1 VAVRRRAERQG
12 AGGDEHADV
21 VVVGVDAWAAV
32 GTLELRAGDGA
43 ETSLRRILTRYGS

>member
-21 VVVGVDAWAAV
+21 VAVGLDARAAV
-32 GTLELRAGDGA
+32 GTLGLRADDGA
-43 ETSLRRILTRYGS
+43 ETSLRRVLTRYGS